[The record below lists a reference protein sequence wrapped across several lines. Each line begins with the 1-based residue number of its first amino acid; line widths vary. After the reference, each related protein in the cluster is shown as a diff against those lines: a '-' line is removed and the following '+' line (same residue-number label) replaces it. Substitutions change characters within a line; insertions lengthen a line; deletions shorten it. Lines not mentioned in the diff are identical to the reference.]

1 MLRRARAGAGLAA
14 LRRSG
19 YVEGLKNRPG
29 AGVADPPQT
38 AADISMAGVN
48 KAIILGRLGR
58 DPEVRNFQ
66 NGGKVVNLRIATS
79 ERYKDR
85 EGNQQERTEWHAVA
99 IFNERLGE
107 VAEKYLRKGSEVYI
121 EGQIETRKWQDKDG
135 QDRYTTEIVLR
146 QFRGE
151 LQLVAAVLA
160 GRPMRAAMPS
170 DPRAAAG
177 PRAAA
182 MRAAAVARPVP
193 AVPRAAVVAG
203 IRRRPTSTTKSR
215 SEPLWTVR
223 AGTGTGRR
231 GP

>member
-1 MLRRARAGAGLAA
+1 
-14 LRRSG
+14 
-19 YVEGLKNRPG
+19 
-29 AGVADPPQT
+29 
-38 AADISMAGVN
+38 MAGVN

-151 LQLVAAVLA
+151 LQLVGGRGGGA
-160 GRPMRAAMPS
+160 GGEEGGGYAERSPAGAPRGGYEGGGGGQRSGGGARSGGWDSKKS
-170 DPRAAAG
+170 DLDDEIPF
-177 PRAAA
+177 
-182 MRAAAVARPVP
+182 
-193 AVPRAAVVAG
+193 
-203 IRRRPTSTTKSR
+203 
-215 SEPLWTVR
+215 
-223 AGTGTGRR
+223 
-231 GP
+231 